1 MEENKKKKLIPV
13 VIRLS
18 EGKKNKIKELA
29 KKRGRTEADIIR
41 SGIDKEINL
50 NMYKDDLD
58 YIATK
63 IKDSINQDLK
73 RFYKSE
79 RKMQAKLL
87 RTEVINTYMN
97 NELWEKLFYD
107 VNNQMFREILWNARK
122 KANYYIYRDEE
133 SAKNVDLYDFYDIAG
148 AIGDVKHRRE

>member
-1 MEENKKKKLIPV
+1 MSNNELI
-13 VIRLS
+13 
-18 EGKKNKIKELA
+18 
-29 KKRGRTEADIIR
+29 IIPKVEKY
-41 SGIDKEINL
+41 I
-50 NMYKDDLD
+50 D
-58 YIATK
+58 YISTK

-97 NELWEKLFYD
+97 NELWEKLFCD
-107 VNNQMFREILWNARK
+107 VNSQMFRKVLWNARK

-148 AIGDVKHRRE
+148 AIGDVKYRRE